1 MMDYGKLIGAIIGSV
16 NAIKNIGM
24 GAKQVKDGK
33 KLQAKLDAQGRP
45 IVETPEAFNE
55 IEGIVRSNY
64 LDPRLMGETRIK
76 DAIKARESNQIQNI
90 QQTAGSGVDALL
102 AYNMANANTDNSL
115 FNVDMK
121 AYEQQQNDYN
131 KLLGILGQKADYQQ
145 SQFDF
150 NVLQPFMQNAEKAKA
165 LINAGQQ
172 NVNNGMNDWAG
183 YAMNSMGDSGNKPG
197 KNAFETGN
205 VNSEN
210 ANANQ
215 ENMNKAM
222 ANMNFNSADM
232 QNIGGVTKNSLSDVA
247 SSAGKGETGVTPVLD
262 SGQISQLVKLIIGN
276 GKGVPGN
283 TATSGGIKF

>member
-55 IEGIVRSNY
+55 TEGIVRSNY

-76 DAIKARESNQIQNI
+76 DAIKAREANQIQNI

-205 VNSEN
+205 ETTKLNSS
-210 ANANQ
+210 
-215 ENMNKAM
+215 
-222 ANMNFNSADM
+222 SAY
-232 QNIGGVTKNSLSDVA
+232 IGGVTKNSLSDVA

-283 TATSGGIKF
+283 TATSGGINF